1 MLMTEVEHTG
11 LHSQFYDKF
20 NIRYHLSQVMMSV
33 WNNTT
38 HRKKLLQESK
48 YSLSNFKLIKKQCPQ
63 IRTIRQSPLERCY
76 IPPRRRII
84 KTNRH

>member
-1 MLMTEVEHTG
+1 MDVPQCNVILYRSFFRRVKVLTCLEVEHTG

-33 WNNTT
+33 WDNVT

-48 YSLSNFKLIKKQCPQ
+48 YH
-63 IRTIRQSPLERCY
+63 SP
-76 IPPRRRII
+76 
-84 KTNRH
+84 

>member
-1 MLMTEVEHTG
+1 MDIPQCNVILYRSLWPCERVLICLEVEHTG

-33 WNNTT
+33 WNNVT

-48 YSLSNFKLIKKQCPQ
+48 YRSLKILLTEEPMYHASFN
-63 IRTIRQSPLERCY
+63 S
-76 IPPRRRII
+76 
-84 KTNRH
+84 

>member
-1 MLMTEVEHTG
+1 LEWTFPAVMSFYIEVEHTG

-33 WNNTT
+33 WNNQT

-48 YSLSNFKLIKKQCPQ
+48 YFPSGLN
-63 IRTIRQSPLERCY
+63 
-76 IPPRRRII
+76 
-84 KTNRH
+84 